1 MYGVRRWNQLEG
13 APCRRSIAKCALTHA
28 QAEEATLKEFFE
40 EYGEVLECKI
50 IVDRATGKSKGYE
63 VLPLG

>member
-1 MYGVRRWNQLEG
+1 MEG
-13 APCRRSIAKCALTHA
+13 ATLPPEAAKCALTHA

-63 VLPLG
+63 VLFGD